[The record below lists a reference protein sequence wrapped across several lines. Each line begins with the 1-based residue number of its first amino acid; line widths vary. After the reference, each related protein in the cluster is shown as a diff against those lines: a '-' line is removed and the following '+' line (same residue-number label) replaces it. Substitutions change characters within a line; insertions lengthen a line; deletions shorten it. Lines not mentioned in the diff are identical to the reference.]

1 MGTLREWHFVSS
13 HFASGVAFGKTAGC
27 LWLPH
32 SQSWTLQNAL
42 AMGNQNLHSEL
53 LLEGM
58 APCLESVQKV
68 EVILHAPEAEHFL
81 LLQYLCKR
89 MPLVLLCSA
98 RSLVP
103 ENLQSMSSYR
113 FVVKPCETTPPAP
126 NEHAPVMSQP
136 VQFVKMKIL
145 VFNAYKT
152 TTQLE

>member
-32 SQSWTLQNAL
+32 SRSWTLQNAL
-42 AMGNQNLHSEL
+42 AMGNQNLHSAL

-68 EVILHAPEAEHFL
+68 EVTLHAPEAEHFL

-103 ENLQSMSSYR
+103 ENLQSMSSYS

-152 TTQLE
+152 